1 MKPRRL
7 LRQKAMCAKL
17 GCGKTKFGKDYRYH
31 SADDPYVPGAPGV
44 KRLKPVPVGERNIA
58 FLEHEGD
65 ELIDGLAALR
75 DAPEPGAHTTQVFL
89 TDVMPRELERSKLLE
104 PTKPAGTK
112 R

>member
-7 LRQKAMCAKL
+7 LRLKAMCAKL
-17 GCGKTKFGKDYRYH
+17 GCGKTKFNEHYRHH
-31 SADDPYVPGAPGV
+31 SDADPYVPGAPGV
-44 KRLKPVPVGERNIA
+44 KRLKPVPLGERNIA

-65 ELIDGLAALR
+65 ELIDGLAELR
-75 DAPEPGAHTTQVFL
+75 DAPEAGARTTQVFL
-89 TDVMPRELERSKLLE
+89 TDAMPQELERSRLFV